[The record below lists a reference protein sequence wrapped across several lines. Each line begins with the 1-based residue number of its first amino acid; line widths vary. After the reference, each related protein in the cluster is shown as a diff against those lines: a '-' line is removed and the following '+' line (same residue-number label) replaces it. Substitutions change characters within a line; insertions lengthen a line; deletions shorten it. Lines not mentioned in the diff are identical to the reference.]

1 MNIECDGCE
10 KTDSSANYVKQIRAK
25 NLEGRGA
32 VDEVVDGGIVGG
44 VRALCWDFYV
54 DLLAVMFG
62 RDRGWCHV
70 CGRDQVCSMD
80 KKCPMRRYAMSV
92 LQIEMDLSGRLT

>member
-10 KTDSSANYVKQIRAK
+10 KTIDDVSANYVKQIRAK

-32 VDEVVDGGIVGG
+32 VDEDARNPIVVDGGIVGG

-54 DLLAVMFG
+54 DLLAVVIVAGVMFAVG
-62 RDRGWCHV
+62 T
-70 CGRDQVCSMD
+70 
-80 KKCPMRRYAMSV
+80 KYV
-92 LQIEMDLSGRLT
+92 L